1 MDKIVLVTGASSGI
15 GKETAKMLLKEGG
28 YKVYAAARRIER
40 MADIQELGAI
50 VARLDVT
57 DQESSEKLIDK
68 IITESGGLDI
78 LVNNA
83 GYGSLGSI
91 EDVPIEEAKKQF

>member
-15 GKETAKMLLKEGG
+15 GKETVKMLLKEGG

-57 DQESSEKLIDK
+57 DQESS
-68 IITESGGLDI
+68 
-78 LVNNA
+78 
-83 GYGSLGSI
+83 
-91 EDVPIEEAKKQF
+91 